1 MLKLYHHP
9 FSPASRFI
17 RLVLA
22 EHEAKV
28 ELVIERPWER
38 RPDFLAMN
46 PAAGVPVLVE
56 NDGPPI
62 VGAATIMEYVDE
74 TRGYALADR
83 RLMPN
88 HPESRA
94 EMRRLVEWFLHKMH
108 DEVTHYFV
116 HEKIYKLEMPASRG
130 GGAPDSQVLRVAR
143 LNVKHH
149 LRYIGWL
156 AGSRD
161 WLAGERLTFADLAAA
176 AELSAIDYLGEV
188 PWDEDGH
195 AKNWYARVKSRPSF
209 RGLLT
214 DRVPGVPASPV
225 YADLDF

>member
-9 FSPASRFI
+9 FSAASRLV
-17 RLVLA
+17 RLILA

-28 ELVIERPWER
+28 EMVVERGWDR
-38 RPDFLAMN
+38 RPDFLALN
-46 PAAGVPVLVE
+46 PAATVPVLVE

-62 VGAATIMEYVDE
+62 VGASVIMEYIDE

-88 HPESRA
+88 HPEARA
-94 EMRRLVEWFLHKMH
+94 EMRRLVDWFMGKLE
-108 DEVTHYFV
+108 DEVTGYFA
-116 HEKIYKLEMPASRG
+116 HEKIFKLEIPSARG

-161 WLAGERLTFADLAAA
+161 WLAGDRLSFADLAAA
-176 AELSAIDYLGEV
+176 ASLSVIDYLGEV
-188 PWDEDGH
+188 PWDEDHH
-195 AKNWYARVKSRPSF
+195 AKMWYARVKSRPSF
-209 RGLLT
+209 RGLLA
-214 DRVPGVPASPV
+214 DKVPGLPASAI